1 MIPYELFVGIRYT
14 RVKRKNHFI
23 SFISMVSMLGIM
35 LGVMALITVL
45 SVMNGFEQ
53 ELRERILGMVS
64 HVSITGGGKPLAA
77 WPSIDARVRTHP
89 QVVGVAPY
97 VEKQGMLVVGQS
109 VSGAVLRGVRP
120 DLEPQ
125 VSEVSEKMTKG
136 RLADLTPGK
145 FQIVLG
151 QELADTLQ
159 VGLGDKVTVVIPKTL
174 VTPAGITPRLKRFTV
189 VGLFSVGMHEY
200 DSAMALMHLQDAQKL
215 FRLRDQVSG
224 VRLKLTDLYLA
235 RSVSQE
241 LYKVLPEGAYP
252 NDWTWQHANFFRALK
267 IEKRMMFLIVA
278 LIIAVAAFNIVSS
291 LVMVVTDKKSDIAIL
306 KTLGASPAS
315 IMGIFVVQ
323 GIVIGLVG
331 TVIGVILGVALS
343 LNIETLV
350 PMLENW
356 LDMEFLPGDV
366 YYISTFP
373 SDMHWQDVWQ
383 VGSLAFVLT
392 LLATLY
398 PAWRAANT
406 QPAEALR
413 YE

>member
-1 MIPYELFVGIRYT
+1 
-14 RVKRKNHFI
+14 
-23 SFISMVSMLGIM
+23 
-35 LGVMALITVL
+35 
-45 SVMNGFEQ
+45 
-53 ELRERILGMVS
+53 
-64 HVSITGGGKPLAA
+64 
-77 WPSIDARVRTHP
+77 
-89 QVVGVAPY
+89 
-97 VEKQGMLVVGQS
+97 
-109 VSGAVLRGVRP
+109 
-120 DLEPQ
+120 
-125 VSEVSEKMTKG
+125 MTQG
-136 RLADLTPGK
+136 RLTDLIPGK

-151 QELADTLQ
+151 QELADSLQ

-215 FRLRDQVSG
+215 FRLREQVSG
-224 VRLKLTDLYLA
+224 LRLKLTDLYLA

-241 LYKVLPEGAYP
+241 LYAVLPDGAYP

-267 IEKRMMFLIVA
+267 IEKRMMFLIVS

-323 GIVIGLVG
+323 GIVIGLIG
-331 TVIGVILGVALS
+331 TVIGVILGVSLS

-383 VGSLAFVLT
+383 VGSLAFALT

-398 PAWRAANT
+398 PAWRAAHT
-406 QPAEALR
+406 RPAEALR